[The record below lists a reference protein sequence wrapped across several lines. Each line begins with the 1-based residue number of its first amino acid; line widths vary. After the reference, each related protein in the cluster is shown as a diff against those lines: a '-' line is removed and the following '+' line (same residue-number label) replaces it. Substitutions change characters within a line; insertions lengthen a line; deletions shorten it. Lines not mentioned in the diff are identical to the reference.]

1 VTGAADP
8 TRPGFEGRR
17 CVVTGAA
24 SGIGAATATLLR
36 RLGAHV
42 TGLDLR
48 EPAPGVVD
56 RHLACDLG
64 DPRSIAAAARAAA
77 DPGPVDALANVAGVP
92 GSRQPAQVFA
102 VNFLG
107 VRELTAALL
116 PTIARDGAIVNVAS
130 TAGAYWRDRLE
141 TIDAALATSSFAA
154 GAAWFSRQRMDG
166 ATTYDLSKELIVVD
180 ALRAAAKLRR
190 AHGVRL
196 NVVSPGAVET
206 PILPDFYATMDAAML
221 ARMRAAVGGENGRP
235 EQIAPVIAFLLSDAA
250 AWVSGADVWVDG
262 GAEAAVASG
271 ALAAGETAR

>member
-1 VTGAADP
+1 MTGRDP
-8 TRPGFEGRR
+8 TRPCFAGRR

-24 SGIGAATATLLR
+24 SGIGAATAALLR

-48 EPAPGVVD
+48 EPAPGAVD
-56 RHLACDLG
+56 RHVACDLG

-77 DPGPVDALANVAGVP
+77 DGGPVHGLANVAGVP
-92 GSRQPAQVFA
+92 GSRPPAQVFA

-107 VRELTAALL
+107 LRELTAALV
-116 PTIARDGAIVNVAS
+116 PSIARDGAIVHVAS
-130 TAGAYWRDRLE
+130 TAGAYWRERLE
-141 TIDAALATSSFAA
+141 LIDAALATRSFA
-154 GAAWFSRQRMDG
+154 DG
-166 ATTYDLSKELIVVD
+166 ATWLARQRLDGAAAYDLSKELVVVD
-180 ALRAAAKLRR
+180 ALRSAAELRR
-190 AHGVRL
+190 ARGVRL

-235 EQIAPVIAFLLSDAA
+235 EQIAPAIAFLLSDAA
-250 AWVSGADVWVDG
+250 AWVSGADLWVDG

-271 ALAAGETAR
+271 ALAAGGAPR